1 MCAKIGSRFQM
12 GPGQKVA
19 AGAALLAALAGLVH
33 LVIRAMSGDTRRGE
47 GRRGGSLGMCVCMSS
62 RGFQFCPSNILSF
75 PFLLP
80 IPKGRHEGR

>member
-47 GRRGGSLGMCVCMSS
+47 GRRGGSLGMCVYVFA
-62 RGFQFCPSNILSF
+62 RVPVLPFKH
-75 PFLLP
+75 PFLSVSSADTQ
-80 IPKGRHEGR
+80 GEA